1 MYLLALDTSNQTMS
15 VAVMHDQ
22 TLLAETTI
30 NHKKTH
36 SEQLLP
42 TIQNLLKQSDL
53 TIDQIDRIVVAEGPG
68 SYTGI
73 RIAVTTGKTLAYTL
87 NKELVG
93 VSSLAALAAGVTDTQ
108 ALIVPLMDARRQNV
122 FAGVYQ
128 WVNGE
133 LINVVQDS
141 HLPLTQLLEEVRVLR
156 QPAVF
161 VGADV
166 EKFADEIRST
176 LGAKANLAD
185 PLRAYPRASRIALL
199 GMHAKPV
206 SVFDFVPTYLR
217 VTEAERNWLKTHSD
231 EGHEPYVE
239 KV

>member
-1 MYLLALDTSNQTMS
+1 MYLLAMDTSNQTMS
-15 VAVMHDQ
+15 VAVMQDA

-42 TIQNLLKQSDL
+42 TIQNLLSASAL
-53 TIDQIDRIVVAEGPG
+53 TPEQLDRIVVADGPG

-73 RIAVTTGKTLAYTL
+73 RIAVTTGKTLADTL
-87 NKELVG
+87 NKQLVG
-93 VSSLAALAAGVTDTQ
+93 ISSLAVLAAGVTNTT

-122 FAGVYQ
+122 FAGIYQ
-128 WVNGE
+128 WDHGE
-133 LINVVQDS
+133 LINVVQDAHVS
-141 HLPLTQLLEEVRVLR
+141 LELLLERINVLQ

-161 VGADV
+161 VGVDAA
-166 EKFADEIRST
+166 KFNETIVAK
-176 LGAKANLAD
+176 LGDRGQLAD
-185 PLRAYPRASRIALL
+185 ALTAYPNAARLAML
-199 GMHAKPV
+199 GRKAQPV
-206 SVFDFVPTYLR
+206 SVSDFVPRYLR
-217 VTEAERNWLKTHSD
+217 VTEAERTWLKTHSD

>member
-1 MYLLALDTSNQTMS
+1 MYLLAMDTSNQAMS

-30 NHKKTH
+30 NHNKKH
-36 SEQLLP
+36 SSQLLP
-42 TIQNLLKQSDL
+42 TMQHLLQLSGL
-53 TIDQIDRIVVAEGPG
+53 TVDQIDRIVVAQGPG

-128 WVNGE
+128 WVKGE
-133 LINVVQDS
+133 LINVVEDA
-141 HLPLTQLLEEVRVLR
+141 HLPLTQLLEEVLVLR

-166 EKFADEIRST
+166 EKFADEIRAT

-185 PLRAYPRASRIALL
+185 PLRAYPRASRLALL
-199 GMHAKPV
+199 GLHAKPV
-206 SVFDFVPTYLR
+206 SVMDFVPTYLR
-217 VTEAERNWLKTHSD
+217 LTEAERNWLKTHSN